1 MKFIICGGGTGGHV
15 SPAIAIYE
23 ALKEKLPNASFT
35 FIGRKNG
42 RENKAYVETGEKLLT
57 LNMSGINGKS
67 PLKMAEGVLSA
78 AKAFIDASRIIK
90 SEEANAVIGT
100 GGYVSWPVL
109 TAAQAKGIPSFIHES
124 NAYPGLTTR
133 LVSKNATGVLL
144 NYAEAE
150 KRIKNRKNVSV
161 VGNPIRRDFESIS
174 KRLARK
180 KFGIRDTE
188 FFILSF
194 GGSLGSKKLNE
205 AVIEFMKL
213 YSAKKKNVKHLH
225 ATGHSYYSGLTE
237 KDRDTLSLKNGCM
250 IVPYVNCMAEAM
262 HAADLVI
269 CRCGAMTLSEI
280 CAVGVASILI
290 PSPNVSENHQL
301 KNGAFMSERGAA
313 ILIEENELN
322 ARRLLDAVRGIEN
335 DSVRRESLA
344 VSAKALACDNAS
356 KKIADAILSKMNL

>member
-15 SPAIAIYE
+15 TPAIAIYE
-23 ALKEKLPNASFT
+23 ALKEKMPTASFT

-57 LNMSGINGKS
+57 LNMTGINGKS
-67 PLKMAEGVLSA
+67 PLKMAEGVFSA

-90 SEEANAVIGT
+90 SEKANAVIGT

-109 TAAQAKGIPSFIHES
+109 TAAQAKGVPSFIHES

-133 LVSKNATGVLL
+133 LVSRNATCVML

-150 KRIKNRKNVSV
+150 KRIKNKKNVSI
-161 VGNPIRRDFESIS
+161 VGNPIRKDFWSIS
-174 KRLARK
+174 RRLARK
-180 KFGIRDTE
+180 KLGLRDTD

-194 GGSLGSKKLNE
+194 GGSLGSEKLNE
-205 AVIEFMKL
+205 AVIDFMKL
-213 YSAKKKNVKHLH
+213 YSAKNKNVKHLH
-225 ATGHSYYSGLTE
+225 ATGHSYYSELTE
-237 KDRDTLSLKNGCM
+237 KERDTLSLKSGCM
-250 IVPYVNCMAEAM
+250 VVPYVDCMAEAM

-290 PSPNVSENHQL
+290 PSPNVSDNHQL
-301 KNGAFMSERGAA
+301 KNGTFMSEHGAA

-335 DSVRRESLA
+335 NPEKRHSLA
-344 VSAKALACDNAS
+344 SNAKALACDDAS
-356 KKIADAILSKMNL
+356 KKIADAIIGGMNL